1 MLVQDPEKRI
11 SAVDALQDS
20 WFASAASKAAVSEQE
35 QALTS
40 LSKFHAESKLQE
52 AALTII
58 ISQMVNRNEE
68 QQLRENFKLLDK
80 NGNGQISREE
90 LLEGY
95 MAMYANRLSK
105 QEILD

>member
-1 MLVQDPEKRI
+1 MI
-11 SAVDALQDS
+11 
-20 WFASAASKAAVSEQE
+20 
-35 QALTS
+35 
-40 LSKFHAESKLQE
+40 
-52 AALTII
+52 
-58 ISQMVNRNEE
+58 NRNEE

-95 MAMYANRLSK
+95 MTMYGSRMSK